1 LNQKGGQTKME
12 ELFEYRRRLLEHF
25 SAVTGGFERRLAGLS
40 SIQLHEPWNH
50 SGKSRHWLMAHL
62 RATEENLFMV
72 SLRRI
77 LNESQPALDEFD
89 RLAWMRLNYDPQE
102 PIDSL
107 FYGFAQT
114 RQQEFDCL
122 QNLPPDGWNR
132 IGRHPI
138 WGNRTLQ
145 WWVEKS
151 QAHAVSHLSQL
162 DLEN

>member
-1 LNQKGGQTKME
+1 LNQKGEAISME

-25 SAVTGGFERRLAGLS
+25 SAVATDFERRLVGLS
-40 SIQLHEPWNH
+40 PAQLHEPWNH

-72 SLRRI
+72 SLQRI
-77 LNESQPALDEFD
+77 LSETQPVLDDFD
-89 RLAWMRLNYDPQE
+89 RLAWMRLNYHPQE
-102 PIDSL
+102 SIGELLS
-107 FYGFAQT
+107 GFAYT
-114 RQQEFDCL
+114 RQQELDCL

-151 QAHAVSHLSQL
+151 QAHAVSHLREL
-162 DLEN
+162 NLE

>member
-1 LNQKGGQTKME
+1 ME

-25 SAVTGGFERRLAGLS
+25 STVAVDFERRLAGLS
-40 SIQLHEPWNH
+40 PAQLHEPWNH

-89 RLAWMRLNYDPQE
+89 PLAWMQMNYDPQE
-102 PIDSL
+102 PIGKLLS
-107 FYGFAQT
+107 GFAHA
-114 RQQEFDCL
+114 RQQELDCL
-122 QNLPPDGWNR
+122 QNLPGDGWNR
-132 IGRHPI
+132 VGRHPI

-145 WWVEKS
+145 WWIEKC
-151 QAHAVSHLSQL
+151 QAHAVSHLHQF
-162 DLEN
+162 DQEK